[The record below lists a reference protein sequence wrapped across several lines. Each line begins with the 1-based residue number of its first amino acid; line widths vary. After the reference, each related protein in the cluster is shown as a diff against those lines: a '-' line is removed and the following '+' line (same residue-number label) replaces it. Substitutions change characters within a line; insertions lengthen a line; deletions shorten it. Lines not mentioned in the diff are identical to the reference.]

1 MLHDRR
7 RIHRQGRCNRR
18 VLKHASK
25 RRENIR
31 PRAHVDSFVRALLAR
46 WREKPILADSR
57 EREREISI
65 YAIESLY
72 SFLI

>member
-25 RRENIR
+25 RRKNIR
-31 PRAHVDSFVRALLAR
+31 PRAHVNSFVRALLAR
-46 WREKPILADSR
+46 WREKPILADSK
-57 EREREISI
+57 ERFRSMP
-65 YAIESLY
+65 LNLCTR
-72 SFLI
+72 F